1 MVVILLINFII
12 DIYKIYKKIN
22 IDWWYS
28 YRADLIYNYSD
39 FILKDLKRIKI
50 KGLILFVITLKI
62 LKIILIIQ
70 TIFFLFF
77 FTKIMLGI
85 KTNISSRG
93 FFVDI
98 FINNPKIMAYL
109 FIYNIKN
116 FKITRRFILIS
127 ILNINNIFL
136 WSYPRFIMNNAFVI
150 VKFLISIK
158 EGPRVFTSKDYIKFI
173 LYLQKNFFTDSIEK
187 YKELIN
193 E

>member
-12 DIYKIYKKIN
+12 DIYKTYKKIN
-22 IDWWYS
+22 IDWANS
-28 YRADLIYNYSD
+28 YRADLIYNYTD
-39 FILKDLKRIKI
+39 FILKDLKKIKI
-50 KGLILFVITLKI
+50 KGLILFIITLKI
-62 LKIILIIQ
+62 LKIILLIQ
-70 TIFFLFF
+70 TIFFFIF
-77 FTKIMLGI
+77 FTKIVLGI

-98 FINNPKIMAYL
+98 FINNSKIMAYL

-116 FKITRRFILIS
+116 FKITRRLILVW
-127 ILNINNIFL
+127 ILNLNNIFL
-136 WSYPRFIMNNAFVI
+136 WGYPRFIMNNAFVI

-158 EGPRVFTSKDYIKFI
+158 EGPKVFTSKDYIKFI

-193 E
+193 K